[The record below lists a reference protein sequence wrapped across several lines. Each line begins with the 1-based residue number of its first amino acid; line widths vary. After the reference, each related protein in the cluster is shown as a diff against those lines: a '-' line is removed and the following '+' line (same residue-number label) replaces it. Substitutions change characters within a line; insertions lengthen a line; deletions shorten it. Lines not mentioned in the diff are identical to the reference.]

1 MGELLQFLG
10 QYWWL
15 GFFVVPAVGGWV
27 GAAAKYNERKRR
39 DRIELERIRRA
50 PVQAL
55 GDAASAAS
63 PPAVAGSVVDAGS
76 AADERAE
83 RDRQIERILAE
94 HAEVDRRWLDFEL
107 DVAKL
112 IDYPLVTDMR
122 EPLTQAFHRARRV
135 AEGLRPELP
144 AALRPDGALERYR
157 DAVRDYEVAFDAA
170 VREAKRRAQT
180 GFSAAERERLQRAQ
194 RLMALAESEGSTPAE
209 RQSAYQ
215 RARREL
221 DGLIAL
227 PEATTDEL
235 ERRIAG
241 ELEA

>member
-1 MGELLQFLG
+1 MGEILQFIG

-15 GFFVVPAVGGWV
+15 GFFVVPAIGGWIGGV
-27 GAAAKYNERKRR
+27 AKYNERKRR

-50 PVQAL
+50 PLQQVSAPAQPAAAAH
-55 GDAASAAS
+55 DAT
-63 PPAVAGSVVDAGS
+63 
-76 AADERAE
+76 AD
-83 RDRQIERILAE
+83 RDRQIERILAD
-94 HAEVDRRWLDFEL
+94 HAEVDRRWLEFEL

-135 AEGLRPELP
+135 AEGLRPEEP
-144 AALRPDGALERYR
+144 RSLRPEGALERYR

-180 GFSAAERERLQRAQ
+180 GFSDDERARLQSAQ
-194 RLMALAESEGSTPAE
+194 RLMALAGDDASTPAE
-209 RQSAYQ
+209 RQVAYR

-227 PEATTDEL
+227 PEATTDDL

>member
-1 MGELLQFLG
+1 MGEILQFIG

-15 GFFVVPAVGGWV
+15 GFFVVPAIGGWV
-27 GAAAKYNERKRR
+27 GGVAKYNERKRR

-50 PVQAL
+50 PMQQVSAPAPPSS
-55 GDAASAAS
+55 AASAH
-63 PPAVAGSVVDAGS
+63 DAT
-76 AADERAE
+76 AD
-83 RDRQIERILAE
+83 RDRQIERILAD
-94 HAEVDRRWLDFEL
+94 HAEVDRRWLEFEL

-135 AEGLRPELP
+135 AEGLRPEDP
-144 AALRPDGALERYR
+144 RSLRPDGALERYR

-180 GFSAAERERLQRAQ
+180 GFSDAERARLQSAQ

-209 RQSAYQ
+209 RQSAYR

-227 PEATTDEL
+227 PEATTDDL
-235 ERRIAG
+235 ERRIVG

>member
-1 MGELLQFLG
+1 M
-10 QYWWL
+10 
-15 GFFVVPAVGGWV
+15 
-27 GAAAKYNERKRR
+27 
-39 DRIELERIRRA
+39 
-50 PVQAL
+50 
-55 GDAASAAS
+55 
-63 PPAVAGSVVDAGS
+63 
-76 AADERAE
+76 
-83 RDRQIERILAE
+83 
-94 HAEVDRRWLDFEL
+94 
-107 DVAKL
+107 
-112 IDYPLVTDMR
+112 
-122 EPLTQAFHRARRV
+122 
-135 AEGLRPELP
+135 
-144 AALRPDGALERYR
+144 
-157 DAVRDYEVAFDAA
+157 RDYEVAFDAA

>member
-1 MGELLQFLG
+1 MGEILQFIG

-15 GFFVVPAVGGWV
+15 GFFVVPAIGGWIGGV
-27 GAAAKYNERKRR
+27 AKYNERKRR

-50 PVQAL
+50 PLQQ
-55 GDAASAAS
+55 ASA
-63 PPAVAGSVVDAGS
+63 PAPQPTAAAHDATVD
-76 AADERAE
+76 
-83 RDRQIERILAE
+83 RDRQIERILAD
-94 HAEVDRRWLDFEL
+94 HAEVDRRWLEFEL

-135 AEGLRPELP
+135 AEGLRPEEP
-144 AALRPDGALERYR
+144 RSLRPEGALERYR

-180 GFSAAERERLQRAQ
+180 GFSDAERARLQSAQ
-194 RLMALAESEGSTPAE
+194 RLMALAGDEASTAAE
-209 RQSAYQ
+209 RQVAYR

-227 PEATTDEL
+227 PEATTDDL

>member
-1 MGELLQFLG
+1 MGEILSFVG
-10 QYWWL
+10 DYWWL
-15 GFFVVPAVGGWV
+15 GFFVVPAIGGWV
-27 GAAAKYNERKRR
+27 AGIAKYNERKRR
-39 DRIELERIRRA
+39 DRIELERVRRA
-50 PVQAL
+50 PMQQVAAA
-55 GDAASAAS
+55 AASAS
-63 PPAVAGSVVDAGS
+63 P
-76 AADERAE
+76 AAPEDGRAE
-83 RDRQIERILAE
+83 RDRQIDRILAD

-144 AALRPDGALERYR
+144 AALRPEGALERYR

-180 GFSAAERERLQRAQ
+180 GFSEEERARLQRAQ
-194 RLMALAESEGSTPAE
+194 RLMALAESEASTPAE
-209 RQSAYQ
+209 RQGAYQ

-227 PEATTDEL
+227 PEATTDDL